1 MGKRG
6 GFKKDM
12 ILFTGDPRYL
22 LLPLTNVQV
31 AAYKDE
37 FERNPRSIREK
48 RVQVL
53 LEVCLHVHHVLVRHL
68 FDSS

>member
-6 GFKKDM
+6 GFKKD
-12 ILFTGDPRYL
+12 TDPFHRRSQIFVVASY
-22 LLPLTNVQV
+22 NVQV